1 MHEKKNQMAM
11 ESRYINPLTDYGFK
25 SQQPIFGKVGGI
37 AELVHMTAEERSR
50 YNISLDSY
58 RTNLSAMKNERA
70 EGRKEG
76 EAIGMQ
82 KGMQKGE
89 AIGMQ
94 KGILSTAKKMK
105 EIGVSSDIISNATG
119 LSIEEVEKL

>member
-1 MHEKKNQMAM
+1 MQEMD
-11 ESRYINPLTDYGFK
+11 L
-25 SQQPIFGKVGGI
+25 
-37 AELVHMTAEERSR
+37 L
-50 YNISLDSY
+50 
-58 RTNLSAMKNERA
+58 
-70 EGRKEG
+70 EGQE
-76 EAIGMQ
+76 

-119 LSIEEVEKL
+119 LSIEDIEKL

>member
-1 MHEKKNQMAM
+1 MAM

-82 KGMQKGE
+82 KG
-89 AIGMQ
+89 
-94 KGILSTAKKMK
+94 ILSTAKKMK

-119 LSIEEVEKL
+119 LSIEDIEKL